1 MDKLDKT
8 LKNIMGAEQPS
19 GSSPEGKEC
28 LTEQEFAEYLDNLL
42 NPEQKEKVEQ
52 HMAACEACLKKSV
65 MFSRVIN
72 KLDTTVQTDAAA
84 GIVEGA
90 KRLVRLQSP
99 AGMLEVVLE
108 FGRAAVKVIKDTAG
122 ICRVPDPALLST
134 RSDEDQSKEAAA
146 AHISKELGGIKVDI
160 SVEKTG
166 DAACEIDV
174 RTTDPASGRTLDD
187 IRINLV
193 SGEKERASYLT
204 VKGHASFK
212 NLSISTYTLQ
222 IIKGKADAGSVLINM
237 TTA

>member
-1 MDKLDKT
+1 M
-8 LKNIMGAEQPS
+8 
-19 GSSPEGKEC
+19 
-28 LTEQEFAEYLDNLL
+28 
-42 NPEQKEKVEQ
+42 
-52 HMAACEACLKKSV
+52 
-65 MFSRVIN
+65 
-72 KLDTTVQTDAAA
+72 
-84 GIVEGA
+84 
-90 KRLVRLQSP
+90 
-99 AGMLEVVLE
+99 
-108 FGRAAVKVIKDTAG
+108 
-122 ICRVPDPALLST
+122 
-134 RSDEDQSKEAAA
+134 
-146 AHISKELGGIKVDI
+146 DI

>member
-52 HMAACEACLKKSV
+52 HLAACEACLKKSV

-122 ICRVPDPALLST
+122 ICTVPDPSLLST
-134 RSDEDQSKEAAA
+134 RSDRPYSLAWLLISSKYF
-146 AHISKELGGIKVDI
+146 
-160 SVEKTG
+160 
-166 DAACEIDV
+166 CE
-174 RTTDPASGRTLDD
+174 
-187 IRINLV
+187 
-193 SGEKERASYLT
+193 
-204 VKGHASFK
+204 
-212 NLSISTYTLQ
+212 
-222 IIKGKADAGSVLINM
+222 
-237 TTA
+237 